1 MVRASIRA
9 RRRPMIDARRI
20 IAPIGLALAIMIAL
34 PAAPAAALTVDEGR
48 QRISTEFG
56 VRVLKVRPGRLD
68 GRSVFLV
75 TVMNPGGDFNEAFQV
90 TVLAVD
96 AVTGELV
103 PAFRHLPSGRRANQA
118 PSREPNPSARR

>member
-1 MVRASIRA
+1 
-9 RRRPMIDARRI
+9 MINPGRI
-20 IAPIGLALAIMIAL
+20 LTPIGLALAIVMAL
-34 PAAPAAALTVDEGR
+34 PAAPAAALTADEVR

-96 AVTGELV
+96 AATGKMV
-103 PAFRHLPSGRRANQA
+103 PAFRHLPSGRRVNQA
-118 PSREPNPSARR
+118 PSHEPNRQPADTFRRGRSWR

>member
-1 MVRASIRA
+1 MRVN
-9 RRRPMIDARRI
+9 ARRI

-34 PAAPAAALTVDEGR
+34 PAAPAAALTADEVR

-96 AVTGELV
+96 AVTGKLV
-103 PAFRHLPSGRRANQA
+103 PAFRHLASGLRVNQA
-118 PSREPNPSARR
+118 PSRETNRQPADTFRRGRSWR